1 MRSFCRASSKPI
13 RFATN
18 IAQTTMLDVVVGV
31 HKHSVL
37 RRNGEDYRNNGMLM
51 RKRDLERLQVVEETG
66 RRKSRNSNRV

>member
-1 MRSFCRASSKPI
+1 M
-13 RFATN
+13 TN
-18 IAQTTMLDVVVGV
+18 IAQTTMPDVVVGE

-37 RRNGEDYRNNGMLM
+37 RQSGEDCRNNGMPM